1 MRKLEFPHS
10 PIDRWHNSR
19 NLDDIRK
26 HKEEFKQLMIKS
38 QHCMSVNH
46 LSQSLDDRSVKQAI
60 QCETIHP
67 QTLSGFSNFTFH
79 THPHNIAYPSQ
90 KDIETTKR
98 LHKEYLLIGLAQQ
111 NKVVAFHKDDNYE
124 RLVAKF

>member
-67 QTLSGFSNFTFH
+67 QTLSQYTNFTFH
-79 THPHNIAYPSQ
+79 THPSDITYPSEVDKKTTKNLKKQ
-90 KDIETTKR
+90 YLVIGHVPTMRSYVYDIE
-98 LHKEYLLIGLAQQ
+98 
-111 NKVVAFHKDDNYE
+111 DNFT
-124 RLVAKF
+124 RPVLVI

>member
-1 MRKLEFPHS
+1 MKNLEMPHKS
-10 PIDRWHNSR
+10 VVYWHKRQSLNE
-19 NLDDIRK
+19 IRK
-26 HKEEFKQLMIKS
+26 QKPMFEQLMA
-38 QHCMSVNH
+38 QTRQCMELHPDLAN
-46 LSQSLDDRSVKQAI
+46 DITGAI

-67 QTLSGFSNFTFH
+67 QTLSGFANFTFH

>member
-1 MRKLEFPHS
+1 MSLEFPHS

-67 QTLSGFSNFTFH
+67 QTLSQYTNFTFH
-79 THPHNIAYPSQ
+79 THPSDITYPSEVDKKTTKNLKKQ
-90 KDIETTKR
+90 YLAIGHVPTMRTYVYDIE
-98 LHKEYLLIGLAQQ
+98 
-111 NKVVAFHKDDNYE
+111 DNYTNAVMV
-124 RLVAKF
+124 LF